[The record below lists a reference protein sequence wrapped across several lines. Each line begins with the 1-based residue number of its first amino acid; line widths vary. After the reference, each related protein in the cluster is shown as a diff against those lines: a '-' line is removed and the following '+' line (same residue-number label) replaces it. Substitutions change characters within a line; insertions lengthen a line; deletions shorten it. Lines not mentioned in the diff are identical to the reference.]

1 MTSTERHP
9 WPGIESRTILVTGAT
24 GFIGAR
30 LVRRLADLGCAP
42 VAMVRPT
49 SDRTVLAGIPGLRFA
64 VADLD
69 TGAGVPAAVAGVD
82 TVVHLAGRVKAR
94 RPGAFRRG
102 NTESTGRLVAAVA
115 AAAPTPRLVL
125 CSSLAA
131 AGPSHPGRPRDEST
145 PVAPVSEYG
154 RSKLAAEEIARAAG
168 VPTVVLRP
176 TIVYGPGDHDFLP
189 SFLPMARLGTHLRPT
204 RPEREYSFVH
214 VDDLCAA
221 LIAAVVRGGTLPPNG
236 GAEGVYLIS
245 DGGVYGWSDF
255 CRELATAVGRPH
267 PRFIPVPGPLVHAT
281 GWLCDLSPVR
291 RGPALTMNRDR
302 AHEIRQL
309 AWTCATDRAR
319 ADLGFTPA
327 YRLPEGLASAVAWY
341 RNQGLLR

>member
-1 MTSTERHP
+1 MTTTERHR

-24 GFIGAR
+24 GFIGVR
-30 LVRRLADLGCAP
+30 LARRLADTGCTL

-49 SDRTVLAGIPGLRFA
+49 SDRRVLAGIPGLRFA

-69 TGAGVPAAVAGVD
+69 TGEGVQAAVAGVD
-82 TVVHLAGRVKAR
+82 TVVHLAGQVKAR
-94 RPGAFRRG
+94 RPSAFRRG
-102 NTESTGRLVAAVA
+102 NTDSTGRLVAAVA
-115 AAAPTPRLVL
+115 DADPVPRLVL

-131 AGPSHPGRPRDEST
+131 AGPSDPGRPRDEST

-154 RSKLAAEEIARAAG
+154 RSKLAAEEIARAAR

-189 SFLPMARLGTHLRPT
+189 SFLPMARMGTHLRPT

-221 LIAAVVRGGTLPPNG
+221 LIAAVVRGETLPPDG
-236 GAEGVYLIS
+236 GDAGVYLIS
-245 DGGVYGWSDF
+245 DGQVYGWSDF
-255 CRELATAVGRPH
+255 CRELATAIGRPR
-267 PRFIPVPGPLVHAT
+267 PRFIPVPGTLVHAT

-327 YRLPEGLASAVAWY
+327 YRLPDGLASAVAWY
-341 RNQGLLR
+341 RGKGLLP

>member
-1 MTSTERHP
+1 MTTTERHR

-24 GFIGAR
+24 GFIGVR
-30 LVRRLADLGCAP
+30 LVRRLAALGCTL

-49 SDRTVLAGIPGLRFA
+49 SDRTLLTGIPGLRVA

-69 TGAGVPAAVAGVD
+69 TGAGVHAAIDGVD
-82 TVVHLAGRVKAR
+82 TVVHLAGQVKAR
-94 RPGAFRRG
+94 RPSAFRRG
-102 NTESTGRLVAAVA
+102 NTDSTGRLVAAVA
-115 AAAPTPRLVL
+115 DADPLPRLVL

-131 AGPSHPGRPRDEST
+131 AGPSDPGRPRDEST

-154 RSKLAAEEIARAAG
+154 RSKLAAEEIARAAR

-189 SFLPMARLGTHLRPT
+189 SFLPMARLGTQLRPT

-221 LIAAVVRGGTLPPNG
+221 LIAAVVRGETLPPDG
-236 GAEGVYLIS
+236 GDAGVYLIS
-245 DGGVYGWSDF
+245 DGQVYGWSDF
-255 CRELATAVGRPH
+255 CRELATAIGRPR
-267 PRFIPVPGPLVHAT
+267 PRFVPVPGPLVHAT

-319 ADLGFTPA
+319 ADLDFTPA
-327 YRLPEGLASAVAWY
+327 YRLPDGLASAVAWY
-341 RNQGLLR
+341 RGQGLLP